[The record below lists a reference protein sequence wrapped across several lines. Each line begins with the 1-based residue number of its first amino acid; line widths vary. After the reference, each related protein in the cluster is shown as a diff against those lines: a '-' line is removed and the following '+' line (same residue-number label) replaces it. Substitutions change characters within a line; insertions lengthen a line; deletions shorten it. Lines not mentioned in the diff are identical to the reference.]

1 MRHFAAT
8 SFVFVAV
15 TFIGGTGCNDG
26 KDLFGLGIGEEA
38 DDAGQVTPAAVDGA
52 QACPPGQVEVPGVDE
67 DAGAAAETL
76 DPAKLPACAP
86 VCGGAHCVPTDKV
99 PEASRPFFATCAT
112 GYCLPDALIRSG
124 GAKPP
129 SCTSLGA
136 APGVCLSTC
145 VPLVAENQDILPK
158 TGCAEDERC
167 APCTNPNDNKPTGA
181 CAIGTQ
187 KSAPA
192 KRCVMKEES
201 QTGTTG
207 TTDAGPVA
215 PPACPHVGAPVI
227 VASTLPACGAA
238 NSGAHCM
245 PEKNVPTALAPQ
257 LSTCGTNGRCV
268 PDKLIESGGRFV
280 PKTCASVLGAEGR
293 CQNMAVPSV
302 AAQATL
308 PVDVCD
314 ANERCVP
321 CFSPLDGT
329 PTGACTTSCDPGPK
343 QPAKLFPSCC
353 GGEGKCVP
361 TSLVPQEQRASLY
374 ACAQDSL
381 CVPTEHLNPAF
392 VPQKCSGEVFFD
404 DYDGVCLSD
413 RCLDLGST
421 AWLLDDGNCP
431 NGKTC
436 VPCHQNGRPTGAPGC
451 AP

>member
-1 MRHFAAT
+1 MRRLAQASSVLVAAI
-8 SFVFVAV
+8 A
-15 TFIGGTGCNDG
+15 IGGTGCDDG
-26 KDLFGLGIGEEA
+26 TDLFGLGLGGDGEG
-38 DDAGQVTPAAVDGA
+38 AGEVTPASADA
-52 QACPPGQVEVPGVDE
+52 SQACPPGQVEAPSAGE
-67 DAGAAAETL
+67 DASAARETEPL
-76 DPAKLPACAP
+76 DPATLPACAP
-86 VCGGAHCVPTDKV
+86 VCGGAHCVPKDDV
-99 PEASRPFFATCAT
+99 PEASRPYFATCGA

-158 TGCAEDERC
+158 AGCREGERC
-167 APCTNPNDNKPTGA
+167 APCTNPNDGKPTGA

-187 KSAPA
+187 KTNATP
-192 KRCVMKEES
+192 KRCVPKEETLAPGS
-201 QTGTTG
+201 
-207 TTDAGPVA
+207 DAQPGA

-238 NSGAHCM
+238 DGGAHCL
-245 PEKNVPTALAPQ
+245 PEKNVPQALVAE
-257 LSTCGTNGRCV
+257 LATCGTSGRCV
-268 PDKLIESGGRFV
+268 PDKLIESGGRFI
-280 PKTCASVLGAEGR
+280 PKTCASALGAEGR
-293 CQNMAVPSV
+293 CQSMAVPSV

-308 PVDVCD
+308 PIDVCD

-321 CFSPLDGT
+321 CFNPVDGT
-329 PTGACTTSCDPGPK
+329 PTGACTTSCDGGPK
-343 QPAKLFPSCC
+343 APAKLFPSCC
-353 GGEGKCVP
+353 GSEGKCVP
-361 TSLVPQEQRASLY
+361 TSLVPPAQRASLD

-392 VPQKCSGEVFFD
+392 VPQKCSGEIFFD
-404 DYDGVCLSD
+404 DYDGVCLND
-413 RCLDLGST
+413 RCLDLGSS

-436 VPCHQNGRPTGAPGC
+436 VPCTRNGEPTGAPGC